1 MLKQLPIDIQIF
13 QEIRKEDKCYI
24 DKTKI
29 TLDLIENYKYVFLA
43 RPRRFGK
50 SLFLD
55 TLHNIFEANTEYF
68 EGLYIYGK
76 WDWETCF

>member
-1 MLKQLPIDIQIF
+1 MSTLRTIL
-13 QEIRKEDKCYI
+13 EEDYLYT

-29 TLDLIENYKYVFLA
+29 ALDLMTGSGRYFFLS

-55 TLHNIFEANTEYF
+55 TLRCIYEAREELF
-68 EGLYIYGK
+68 DGLYIKDKY
-76 WDWETCF
+76 DWSKK

>member
-1 MLKQLPIDIQIF
+1 MKKLPIGIQTF
-13 QEIRKEDKCYI
+13 SEIVENDLLYI

-29 TLDLIENYKYVFLA
+29 ALDLLENSKYVFLA

-55 TLHNIFEANTEYF
+55 TLHNI
-68 EGLYIYGK
+68 
-76 WDWETCF
+76 